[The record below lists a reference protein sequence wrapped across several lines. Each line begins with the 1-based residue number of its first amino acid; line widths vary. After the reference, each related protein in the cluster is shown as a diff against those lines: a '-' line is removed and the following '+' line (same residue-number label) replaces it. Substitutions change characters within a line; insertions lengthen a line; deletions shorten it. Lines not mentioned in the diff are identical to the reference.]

1 MRSTC
6 PKQSSLEVGQLDQA
20 LLKVRQNLAL
30 EETEIGL
37 RREAAHE
44 EELRQRDL
52 LRSLG
57 EDHRDLQDHLQ
68 VAGSPPLCR
77 RPVTYAC
84 SLRLIHNGVGNKI
97 IVANLGINHKL
108 SELMLA
114 KKQ

>member
-20 LLKVRQNLAL
+20 LLKVRQRLAL

-37 RREAAHE
+37 RREAVHE
-44 EELRQRDL
+44 VGLRQRDL

-68 VAGSPPLCR
+68 VVGNPPLSKM
-77 RPVTYAC
+77 PVTYAC
-84 SLRLIHNGVGNKI
+84 CLRLIRNGVGNKTI
-97 IVANLGINHKL
+97 AANLGINHKL

-114 KKQ
+114 KSK

>member
-20 LLKVRQNLAL
+20 LLKVRQSPAL

-44 EELRQRDL
+44 EELRQQDL
-52 LRSLG
+52 LRFLG

-68 VAGSPPLCR
+68 VVGSPPLFR
-77 RPVTYAC
+77 RPATYAC
-84 SLRLIHNGVGNKI
+84 SSRLIRNGVGNKT

-108 SELMLA
+108 SEPMLT
-114 KKQ
+114 KNK